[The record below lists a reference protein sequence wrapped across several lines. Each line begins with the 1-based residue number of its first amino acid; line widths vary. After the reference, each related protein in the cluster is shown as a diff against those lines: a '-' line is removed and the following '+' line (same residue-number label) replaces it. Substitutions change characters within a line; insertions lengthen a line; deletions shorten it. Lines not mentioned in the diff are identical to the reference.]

1 MTIPATTNQ
10 GTTSPNQLYGMSIC
24 SNGEVVAV
32 LYEKFLR
39 FFDANSGA
47 KLLELPQSMPPGA
60 HVALSPAV
68 PVLAIANGK
77 HLDLLRMDP

>member
-1 MTIPATTNQ
+1 M
-10 GTTSPNQLYGMSIC
+10 G
-24 SNGEVVAV
+24 GEG
-32 LYEKFLR
+32 
-39 FFDANSGA
+39 DANSGA